1 VSADAAVVRS
11 RWRAR
16 LVRGFFVA
24 VLAAQAA
31 LLVRGYGDPH
41 HFFAFQ
47 PFNDSDTWRAEIY
60 RVTASGERAT
70 VDDGTW
76 FGYSWDEL
84 VDVPQLRSP
93 GRLRHASTSAAS
105 TIDFLDEA
113 LDWVARHT
121 PRDTE
126 TRYLEAEVTWFHNT
140 RGPYSTTLRSAER
153 EGAG

>member
-1 VSADAAVVRS
+1 MITRP

-16 LVRGFFVA
+16 LVRAFFVT
-24 VLAAQAA
+24 VLAAQAV

-47 PFNDSDTWRAEIY
+47 PFNDSDIWRADLY
-60 RVTASGERAT
+60 RVTPGGERRP

-84 VDVPQLRSP
+84 VDVPQLVRP
-93 GRLRHASTSAAS
+93 DRLRHANTSAAS

-113 LDWVARHT
+113 LDWVAAHT

-126 TRYLEAEVTWFHNT
+126 TRYLVAEVTWFHNT
-140 RGPYSTTLRSAER
+140 RGPHTVTLRSDER
-153 EGAG
+153 EMSLPR